1 VGVSRS
7 FFLRGFSFPHT
18 YTNTHPTLCSR
29 TTEHVLDE
37 ILLDLSP
44 TEIGLLAYVYD
55 QKYKPK
61 NKPSL
66 KKAVLG
72 DLSGDVQKCECYS
85 CLIVL
90 NSRICDTRT
99 TTVRGRAHF
108 EFNSL
113 SPSPRL
119 PFCSV
124 FIGVSW
130 GCGLWP
136 RDDPEEPGLRLAQR
150 LLPALSGVRVVSG
163 AETEFEYKLFST
175 TLTLPRL
182 QYTRSSLI
190 TSATCGRISRSQ
202 ARCLRLPLL
211 RPPALVE
218 APRRSPR
225 HLRRCSRTTPNS
237 WWRKTWRSCIAVGR
251 VSWGLVRC
259 AFEQNTEANQMLTRA
274 LETVP

>member
-7 FFLRGFSFPHT
+7 PLLRGFSFPHT

-72 DLSGDVQKCECYS
+72 DLSGDVQRCECYS

-90 NSRICDTRT
+90 NSRMCDTRAT
-99 TTVRGRAHF
+99 AIRGRAHFEFEF

-119 PFCSV
+119 PFRSV
-124 FIGVSW
+124 FMGASW
-130 GCGLWP
+130 GFVGL
-136 RDDPEEPGLRLAQR
+136 GALA
-150 LLPALSGVRVVSG
+150 SG
-163 AETEFEYKLFST
+163 
-175 TLTLPRL
+175 
-182 QYTRSSLI
+182 
-190 TSATCGRISRSQ
+190 
-202 ARCLRLPLL
+202 
-211 RPPALVE
+211 
-218 APRRSPR
+218 
-225 HLRRCSRTTPNS
+225 
-237 WWRKTWRSCIAVGR
+237 
-251 VSWGLVRC
+251 
-259 AFEQNTEANQMLTRA
+259 
-274 LETVP
+274 